1 MHTPVFEIVGGVELL
16 QDQAAHVA
24 PMPQTI
30 KDLIDGVWGQPHTGQ
45 PETMPDGTMVFD
57 SIEDALD
64 FLTGAR

>member
-16 QDQAAHVA
+16 QGQAAHQA
-24 PMPQTI
+24 PMPETI
-30 KDLIDGVWGQPHTGQ
+30 KDVIDSIWGQAHASQ

-64 FLTGAR
+64 FLTGQR